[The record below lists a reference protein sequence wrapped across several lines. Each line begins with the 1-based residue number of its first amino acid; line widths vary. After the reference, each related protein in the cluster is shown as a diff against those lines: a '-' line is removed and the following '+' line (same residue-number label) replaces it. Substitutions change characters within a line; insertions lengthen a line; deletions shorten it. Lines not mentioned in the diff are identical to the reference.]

1 MLLWA
6 VSGVTAQASGV
17 SMVGN
22 GSPPFHKPQCFA
34 ACTHGSRMVIGCH
47 IQSIR
52 HSDDLCMHNKN
63 GLVSRH
69 RHEAMLQ
76 APRCV
81 LQVAIHIHLR
91 PALQASGSQH
101 AAEEPSYP
109 LIASHKL
116 DSIAQVCIPDNCGH
130 DKSRDLKSRSPT
142 GPSCWQPQS
151 PDMSDL
157 K

>member
-76 APRCV
+76 AVSYSHTPTTSPAGIRLTACSRR
-81 LQVAIHIHLR
+81 AIL
-91 PALQASGSQH
+91 
-101 AAEEPSYP
+101 
-109 LIASHKL
+109 
-116 DSIAQVCIPDNCGH
+116 
-130 DKSRDLKSRSPT
+130 PT
-142 GPSCWQPQS
+142 DCQPQAEQHCS
-151 PDMSDL
+151 SMYP
-157 K
+157 